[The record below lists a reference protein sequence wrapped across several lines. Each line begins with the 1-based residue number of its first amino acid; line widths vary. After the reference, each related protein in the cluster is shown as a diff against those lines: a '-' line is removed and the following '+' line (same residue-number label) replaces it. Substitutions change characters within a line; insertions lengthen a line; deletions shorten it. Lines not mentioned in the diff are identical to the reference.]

1 MEVVITEWALD
12 SYLNL
17 KHERAFS
24 DEEYRETLRPDVEL
38 LKDGYPSSHEKF
50 KNDKFWGPAT
60 DLSGNIAH
68 GFKMKWHQVG
78 SGKVQLRLAVA
89 IASGMA
95 FLCRGYVKKDEKVD
109 RREMARF
116 KIQIRNIF
124 TGNYQYRGKL

>member
-17 KHERAFS
+17 KHAHVFS
-24 DEEYRETLRPDVEL
+24 DEEYRVTLRPDVEL
-38 LKDGYPSSHEKF
+38 LKDGYPSPHGKF

-60 DLSGNIAH
+60 DLMGNISH
-68 GFKMKWHQVG
+68 GYKMKWHQIG

-89 IASGMA
+89 IINGISY
-95 FLCRGYVKKDEKVD
+95 LCRGYVKKDEKVD

-116 KIQIRNIF
+116 KIHLREIF
-124 TGNYQYRGKL
+124 TGNYQYRGDL